1 MTGDHAH
8 THAHGHAG
16 AAGAHRRRLAV
27 VLAIT
32 LTLVAVEVV
41 GGLWSGSLAL
51 LADAG
56 HLGADAAGIG
66 LSLLAA
72 WFAARPPTPRRTFG
86 WRRAEILAAAANAV
100 LLFGIA
106 GYVLYEAVRRLA
118 EPPDVGTGLMAA
130 VAAVALAGNGASLLL
145 LRQAQAASLNVR
157 AAFLEVASDALGAL
171 AVLVAAA
178 VIATTGWTRADAVAA
193 VAVGTLILP
202 RTWRLLREAAN
213 ILLEATPRGVDLD
226 EVRRHILDTPGVID
240 VHDLHA
246 WTITS
251 GMPVLS
257 AHVVVADSAY
267 ADCGAVLDR
276 LAGCLTGHFDV
287 AHSTFQLEP
296 AGHADHEGPAGG
308 CW

>member
-16 AAGAHRRRLAV
+16 AAGAHRGRLAV

-171 AVLVAAA
+171 AVLVAAV